1 MIVKIPSHSVAPRR
15 QAATITSLKTLPSVQ
30 AANLPVFPI
39 PSGIEKPP
47 LAEAEGTDNVN
58 PVFEAIR
65 ALGTATLI
73 VTATAFTGFWAV
85 RTSMDVKN
93 TEELVQSFTRNMRQM
108 ILTRMPIVSSRIH
121 RVLEDNEID
130 DSTVD
135 PASWNW
141 EDAQQRMK
149 DAYDNEGLTA
159 WTEVAVKELQAEERV
174 ERIRRKE
181 LEDLLRRKD

>member
-93 TEELVQSFTRNMRQM
+93 VCPVAFNLAL
-108 ILTRMPIVSSRIH
+108 ILTFFPYCVFSNSPGSR
-121 RVLEDNEID
+121 R
-130 DSTVD
+130 
-135 PASWNW
+135 
-141 EDAQQRMK
+141 Q
-149 DAYDNEGLTA
+149 
-159 WTEVAVKELQAEERV
+159 
-174 ERIRRKE
+174 
-181 LEDLLRRKD
+181 

>member
-1 MIVKIPSHSVAPRR
+1 
-15 QAATITSLKTLPSVQ
+15 
-30 AANLPVFPI
+30 
-39 PSGIEKPP
+39 
-47 LAEAEGTDNVN
+47 
-58 PVFEAIR
+58 
-65 ALGTATLI
+65 
-73 VTATAFTGFWAV
+73 
-85 RTSMDVKN
+85 
-93 TEELVQSFTRNMRQM
+93 
-108 ILTRMPIVSSRIH
+108 VSSRIH

-159 WTEVAVKELQAEERV
+159 WAEVAVKELQAEERV